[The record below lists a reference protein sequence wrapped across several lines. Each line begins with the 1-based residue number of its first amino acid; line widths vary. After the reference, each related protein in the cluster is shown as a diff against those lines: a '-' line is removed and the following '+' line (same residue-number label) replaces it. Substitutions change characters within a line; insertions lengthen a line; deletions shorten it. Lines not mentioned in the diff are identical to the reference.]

1 MQIYRTAIRKIC
13 KALLLSVIS
22 CACYATSGKGWEV
35 IGDISFKRGLALT
48 PLDPAV
54 VQANGGIEKNCV
66 DTFFFRQKNVLPVWR
81 LVQWHNKYDFRNA
94 VPVEKEDGSIMYGN
108 QSKKV
113 IWYPE
118 GRLWLEL
125 NAGKEY
131 DCPRKQEDMWPHLL
145 IEQSFPRC
153 PNIGKVKQLDFSMEI
168 KLEKC
173 ERRMSDA
180 DYNPEIHTAQS
191 PFYFILRN
199 VDEQSADF
207 NSFIWIGIPSYDYR
221 YERMMDK
228 ELVSWDAGTS
238 TYIYNLPQLTIWGD
252 ITFHDKQWHRA
263 QADLLPLIKE
273 AVQKMKGKGYFKD
286 TDWEDLE
293 ITGMNFGWEIP
304 GTFDAAVSIRNISLK
319 VL

>member
-1 MQIYRTAIRKIC
+1 MKVSRRFVPRIC
-13 KALLLSVIS
+13 KVLLLSMFPCV
-22 CACYATSGKGWEV
+22 CHAAVGKGWEV
-35 IGDISFKRGLALT
+35 IGDVSFAKGLALT
-48 PLDPAV
+48 PLDPVV

-66 DTFFFRQKNVLPVWR
+66 DTFFFAQRDVQPVWR
-81 LVQWHNKYDFRNA
+81 LVQWYNKYDFRNA
-94 VPVEKEDGSIMYGN
+94 APVVKEDGSIVYGN
-108 QSKKV
+108 RSKKI

-125 NAGKEY
+125 NAGREY
-131 DCPRKQEDMWPHLL
+131 DNPRKPEEMWPHLL
-145 IEQSFPRC
+145 IEQTFSRR
-153 PNIGKVKQLDFSMEI
+153 PNIGRVEHLNFSMEV

-173 ERRMSDA
+173 ERKMSDA

-199 VDEQSADF
+199 VDEQSDDF

-238 TYIYNLPQLTIWGD
+238 TYIYNLPQLTVWGD
-252 ITFHDKQWHRA
+252 ITFHDRQWHRA

-273 AVQKMKGKGYFKD
+273 AVQKMKSKGYFKD